1 MRTAASVWGALR
13 RGTDWRTREGSRGR
27 LVFGD
32 LLRRPWDSGERGTC
46 DCDVT
51 VKAPP
56 GRGQGGPDTE
66 PSPWGVG
73 TAAGPAHAPRA
84 HRPLPS
90 PASGHPGS
98 IGPQCTLGHVTGPA
112 PAPAPWGEVQSPH
125 HPRPRTHCTSTL
137 SHSASTKPGV
147 IEGTCGKYK
156 TRSGPLGIAKVVQVT
171 SQDPGTNSRPV
182 TTVKAGGVRPPGWG
196 PPPPRPA
203 RQQPC
208 PGQANVAVENSGQG
222 DQGAGQLEKLPEGR
236 SAAGWLSREWGELQ
250 GVLG

>member
-1 MRTAASVWGALR
+1 MGTVLHTVTGGDLSRWRQFAGPGAPWRQGRPGRRPGRAGWDSVRTAASVWGALR
-13 RGTDWRTREGSRGR
+13 RGTDWRTREGSRGC

-125 HPRPRTHCTSTL
+125 HPARGPTARPLSATRLVQSRVSSKGLVVNTRLAPVLWELPRWCRSPPRTQGPTAGL
-137 SHSASTKPGV
+137 S
-147 IEGTCGKYK
+147 
-156 TRSGPLGIAKVVQVT
+156 PL
-171 SQDPGTNSRPV
+171 
-182 TTVKAGGVRPPGWG
+182 
-196 PPPPRPA
+196 
-203 RQQPC
+203 
-208 PGQANVAVENSGQG
+208 
-222 DQGAGQLEKLPEGR
+222 
-236 SAAGWLSREWGELQ
+236 
-250 GVLG
+250 